1 MNYLDSLSQMQP
13 SLASAQH
20 ETNSAIV
27 HQQPQEKN
35 DSHVQQSPLKCCDSG
50 TEKSVESSNNI
61 LYFPL
66 PGK

>member
-13 SLASAQH
+13 SLAAAQH
-20 ETNSAIV
+20 ETDSAIV

-35 DSHVQQSPLKCCDSG
+35 DSNVQRSPLKYRDSS
-50 TEKSVESSNNI
+50 TEKSVESSNI